1 MQKAQPPEFD
11 CTMEEIMKTSW
22 EARMKKARSS
32 EYFEDWKKVAGR
44 NAHLIFTSIPIRG
57 PVMPDE
63 LKEEASDLVIRLTW
77 WQACEYMTDVEKIAA
92 CRVKLKEMKEYAW
105 ALAKKAAAE
114 EWKLGI
120 CSRRA

>member
-11 CTMEEIMKTSW
+11 CTMESIMSTSW

-32 EYFEDWKKVAGR
+32 EYFEGWKKVAGR
-44 NAHLIFTSIPIRG
+44 KAHLIFTSIPIRG

-92 CRVKLKEMKEYAW
+92 CRVKREEMKEYAW
-105 ALAKKAAAE
+105 ALAKKAAAK
-114 EWKLGI
+114 EWKLVLAA
-120 CSRRA
+120 SK